1 VSNVIWKRGELE
13 KLPIRDGRVDVA
25 LFSQALHHAA
35 DPARAIREAVR
46 ILAPGGRLLVL
57 DLREHDEAWVRDRLG
72 DRWLGFSDRALRR
85 LLVDGGLADVT
96 VTTGSRRTGDPFTVL
111 IASGAV
117 APKTRRG
124 IHG

>member
-1 VSNVIWKRGELE
+1 VSNVVWKRGELE
-13 KLPIRDGRVDVA
+13 KLPIRDATADVA

-35 DPARAIREAVR
+35 DPARAVREAVR
-46 ILAPGGRLLVL
+46 ILAPGGRVLIL
-57 DLREHDEAWVRDRLG
+57 DLRERHEAWVRDRLG
-72 DRWLGFSDRALRR
+72 DRWLGFSDRELRR
-85 LLVDGGLADVT
+85 LLAAGGLVDIK

-117 APKTRRG
+117 APKTGRG